1 MKEEQKKRA
10 AEAMFDA
17 WPNNAWPRDSNDVYG
32 DMSPKAKSYLVAV
45 VEAVAPL
52 VQEPWELPTQS
63 EVKRAYYDFNQ
74 HELCGIKLMLY
85 DFVEQRNAALLPKVD
100 ERRDQIAEALCAY
113 ALNTNSVTDYYG
125 QADAILAA
133 LDKEAK

>member
-1 MKEEQKKRA
+1 MTDGQKRA